1 MTPKMKD
8 TIPEG
13 WHTYTLG
20 EIYTERKEAGDPEL
34 PILTVSI
41 HIGVSD
47 GALDEEEIGK
57 TVKRIADKTQYK
69 TARAGDL
76 VFNMMRAWQG
86 AIGVARSDGLVS
98 PAYIVATPN
107 EELVYPLFM
116 DYYMKSPKMVG
127 IINRQSYG
135 VTDFRK
141 RLYWDSFTPI
151 KCTLPS
157 LAEQKKIVEIIC
169 EQDKVIELQQK
180 KIDEIIKLKKGYFLK
195 LFPREGTIVP
205 KLRFK
210 GFNGDW
216 EQRKLGDLCQTSRLS
231 VNPQDEADSWF
242 YEYSMPAFDRGNG
255 PDYVLGESMNSAR
268 IVIKEPCVLYN
279 KLNVRKRRVWY
290 VDKICGKSVCS
301 GEFVPI
307 LSHNVDLPLLAQI
320 LISDKVTEDMEAV
333 SSGTSNSQKRVQPS
347 VIMDYNIVIPR
358 DIAEQKAISDFMFGL
373 DNTVFLHQRKL
384 EQEKQKK
391 KALMQLLLTGIVRV

>member
-41 HIGVSD
+41 HSGVSD
-47 GALDEEEIGK
+47 GALDEDEIGK

-141 RLYWDSFTPI
+141 RLYWDSFAPI

-157 LAEQKKIVEIIC
+157 IADQRKIVEILVL
-169 EQDKVIELQQK
+169 QDRVINLLEELYQEKLLHKKHLHKVLLSSENSSTDDRYTTVK
-180 KIDEIIKLKKGYFLK
+180 MS
-195 LFPREGTIVP
+195 
-205 KLRFK
+205 
-210 GFNGDW
+210 
-216 EQRKLGDLCQTSRLS
+216 DLCCFISESGTGFKCDYISAENMEPDLS
-231 VNPQDEADSWF
+231 GHVSFPSSTESV
-242 YEYSMPAFDRGNG
+242 EGIRYSTND
-255 PDYVLGESMNSAR
+255 V
-268 IVIKEPCVLYN
+268 
-279 KLNVRKRRVWY
+279 
-290 VDKICGKSVCS
+290 
-301 GEFVPI
+301 
-307 LSHNVDLPLLAQI
+307 
-320 LISDKVTEDMEAV
+320 LISNIRPYLQKVWLADKCGICSTDVLVVRA
-333 SSGTSNSQKRVQPS
+333 
-347 VIMDYNIVIPR
+347 
-358 DIAEQKAISDFMFGL
+358 KAISPVQLYYLVANEMFFNEIMKTAKGSKMPRGDKEQIL
-373 DNTVFLHQRKL
+373 QMNVKVPQGKEQQEKTTLVLQSTDRSLHLLKNRIEL
-384 EQEKQKK
+384 EKQKE

>member
-1 MTPKMKD
+1 MAPEMKEN
-8 TIPEG
+8 IPEG

-41 HIGVSD
+41 HSGVSD

-69 TARAGDL
+69 TTRAGDL

-98 PAYIVATPN
+98 PAYIVATPD

-116 DYYMKSPKMVG
+116 DYYMKSPKMIG

-141 RLYWDSFTPI
+141 RLYWDSFVPI

-157 LAEQKKIVEIIC
+157 LEEQKKIVAILEK
-169 EQDKVIELQQK
+169 QDKLIFLQREMLNSKQLQKDALMRLFWDGAKGTVVLSDIAAITMGQSPDSTSYNEEMNGIPLVQGNADIKNRYTYPRMYTTAPTKETKPGDILLSVRAPVGTVAKSNINACIGRGVCAINAGELNAYVYQYLLYHEDKWGNVSQGSTFDAISATDIGKLKIPMIDKMAHKVKLLSAYDKEIMLRTTVIEQ
-180 KIDEIIKLKKGYFLK
+180 
-195 LFPREGTIVP
+195 
-205 KLRFK
+205 
-210 GFNGDW
+210 
-216 EQRKLGDLCQTSRLS
+216 
-231 VNPQDEADSWF
+231 
-242 YEYSMPAFDRGNG
+242 
-255 PDYVLGESMNSAR
+255 
-268 IVIKEPCVLYN
+268 
-279 KLNVRKRRVWY
+279 
-290 VDKICGKSVCS
+290 
-301 GEFVPI
+301 
-307 LSHNVDLPLLAQI
+307 
-320 LISDKVTEDMEAV
+320 
-333 SSGTSNSQKRVQPS
+333 
-347 VIMDYNIVIPR
+347 
-358 DIAEQKAISDFMFGL
+358 EQK
-373 DNTVFLHQRKL
+373 
-384 EQEKQKK
+384 KK